1 MFLKAK
7 EGEEGPESQVPSRSW
22 EKRWDQ
28 RENGKILGS
37 TLVFLRLVK
46 EFCLGAQLKLEV
58 DEYT

>member
-28 RENGKILGS
+28 RERWENIRVNLGLS
-37 TLVFLRLVK
+37 AIGEGVLSWCPA
-46 EFCLGAQLKLEV
+46 EIGSG
-58 DEYT
+58 